1 MRGEAADGS
10 VTRSGRAV
18 LAELAD
24 LDRRRRSLVGELQVA
39 SGIRDR
45 GMVGALGEWIAAR
58 YYEVELAPVN
68 NRGYDLVTKDSRRVQ
83 VRTIRSTPENYR
95 YVLGKMREPYD
106 TLLAIRF
113 DQDFVVTD
121 ALEANRDAVE
131 DVFDGR
137 SVTWSTDLERIGQP
151 VDVARLNALLA
162 RF

>member
-1 MRGEAADGS
+1 
-10 VTRSGRAV
+10 
-18 LAELAD
+18 
-24 LDRRRRSLVGELQVA
+24 
-39 SGIRDR
+39 
-45 GMVGALGEWIAAR
+45 MVGALGEWIAAR